1 MTLTI
6 QAGKYYRT
14 RDGRKVG
21 PIKNLDD
28 KVYPFCD
35 DSETYTKL
43 GEVIDGKERLGDLI
57 AEWQDETPAH
67 IIQSSNGR
75 TYDLTQN
82 EIRNDLL
89 PDDVLQAL
97 KNWPHGIERR
107 TIGIGWKVEADETFN
122 DWGGFTYR
130 AKPAQQV
137 REYVLYWVADES
149 PSFIRRPYHTHRIT
163 IRDDGTGKLTAEVEA
178 LK

>member
-1 MTLTI
+1 MTFTI

-14 RDGRKVG
+14 RDGRRVG
-21 PIKNLDD
+21 PIKHLDD

-35 DSETYTKL
+35 DGETYTKL
-43 GEVIDGKERLGDLI
+43 GEVIDGQERPDDLI
-57 AEWQDETPAH
+57 AEWQDDTRAH

-97 KNWPHGIERR
+97 KDWPHGHLTRLSAKWECS
-107 TIGIGWKVEADETFN
+107 TFHP
-122 DWGGFTYR
+122 DYGSCTYR
-130 AKPAQQV
+130 AKPAPQV
-137 REYVLYWVADES
+137 KEYVLYWQAGFSARKSQAYTD
-149 PSFIRRPYHTHRIT
+149 THYIT
-163 IRDDGTGKLTAEVEA
+163 IRDDGTGKLDITGEK